1 MSIMADEAVKATNE
15 QGGQNLHIGID
26 VGSTTVKLAVLNND
40 NEILWAVYRRH
51 HADVRATIVEVLRE
65 AAAAYPDETIRK
77 QSPFLTGLPAETET
91 LHGSLFA
98 QLTGA
103 DTAADNTNN
112 PQS

>member
-1 MSIMADEAVKATNE
+1 MCSANNLAKNAVYSKY
-15 QGGQNLHIGID
+15 
-26 VGSTTVKLAVLNND
+26 STTSGEALKKMNQSWHD
-40 NEILWAVYRRH
+40 NPL
-51 HADVRATIVEVLRE
+51 
-65 AAAAYPDETIRK
+65 AYPDETIRK

-98 QLTGA
+98 HLTGA

>member
-1 MSIMADEAVKATNE
+1 MCIPKNAENKENAEIFINYMCSANNLAKNAVYSKY
-15 QGGQNLHIGID
+15 
-26 VGSTTVKLAVLNND
+26 STTSGEALKKMNQSWHD
-40 NEILWAVYRRH
+40 NPL
-51 HADVRATIVEVLRE
+51 
-65 AAAAYPDETIRK
+65 AYPDETIRK

-103 DTAADNTNN
+103 DKAADDTNN